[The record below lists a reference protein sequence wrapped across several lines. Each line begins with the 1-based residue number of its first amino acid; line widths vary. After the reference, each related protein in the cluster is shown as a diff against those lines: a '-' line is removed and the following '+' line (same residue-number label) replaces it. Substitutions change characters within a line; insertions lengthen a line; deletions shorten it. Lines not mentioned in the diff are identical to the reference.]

1 MKTIIFAVV
10 LLGAAFSTHAQ
21 DAEKQKGCVLVSM
34 VYGNAL
40 FAKNRGLDPKQA
52 LAMAEFKEIELDRR
66 KSIVNQVYFDPVFA
80 RVVDSSDLQSQ
91 VMQTCMYGPQ
101 KPFEPLK

>member
-1 MKTIIFAVV
+1 
-10 LLGAAFSTHAQ
+10 
-21 DAEKQKGCVLVSM
+21 M

-52 LAMAEFKEIELDRR
+52 LAMAEFKEIEIERR
-66 KSIVNQVYFDPVFA
+66 KSIVNQVYFDPTFD
-80 RVVDSSDLQSQ
+80 RVADSKDLQFQ
-91 VMQTCMYGPQ
+91 VMQTCMYGPP